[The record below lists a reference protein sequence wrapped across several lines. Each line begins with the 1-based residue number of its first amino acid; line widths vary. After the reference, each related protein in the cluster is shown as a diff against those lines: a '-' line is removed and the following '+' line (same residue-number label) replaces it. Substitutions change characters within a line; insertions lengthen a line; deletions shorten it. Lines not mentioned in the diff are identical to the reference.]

1 VLVFSLATKISPK
14 TPALRAI
21 GVVICSML
29 LRPISSA
36 QQFVEEARISTPEE
50 IRENTRR
57 PMLVPLEV
65 VAWPFHKLSSGM
77 ERGFIAFERHR
88 LRERMNLWTEE
99 LRHYGG
105 EVRLGG
111 SGEGAGFG
119 GGGTYT
125 FHAGK
130 NNRLQFLGLETVKD
144 YQEFGIQWRSATPA
158 GSVIAESSYQ
168 WRPDEN
174 FYGIGHN
181 SVRNKHSMFALR
193 QTWAG
198 LRWEY
203 QVKGRLR
210 WGALYRAAWISALR
224 GGDPHFGPPDAFFS
238 NLTGYD
244 TQTRLGTA
252 GIYFDMD
259 GIRNEYQLGGATHF
273 GASYQHGFAG
283 SSPSYFAY
291 ETQLEGRLP
300 VSRESSAFVGQAN
313 FELTRERHDSSPIP
327 FYMLPHIG
335 GSSTLRGFALDRFYG
350 RNLALLSLEY
360 RYRIHPFVQV
370 IPFFDEGQIFDRSE
384 DLSWLNW
391 HRNYGLGFRFRS
403 PGGATFM
410 RVEYGH
416 SSEASEIHIV
426 FGDRERPPLRGPFR
440 YGAYKR

>member
-1 VLVFSLATKISPK
+1 MLAHRAISVAVLGVLVGPTSP
-14 TPALRAI
+14 
-21 GVVICSML
+21 
-29 LRPISSA
+29 A
-36 QQFVEEARISTPEE
+36 QQLAEGSRITTPEE
-50 IRENTRR
+50 IREKTR
-57 PMLVPLEV
+57 PPLLAPVEV
-65 VAWPFHKLSSGM
+65 LSWPFHKLSSGA
-77 ERGFIAFERHR
+77 ERGFIAFESHKI
-88 LRERMNLWTEE
+88 RERASLWTEE
-99 LRHYGG
+99 LRRHGV
-105 EVRLGG
+105 EARFGG

-125 FHAGK
+125 INAGK
-130 NNRLQFLGLETVKD
+130 SNRLQLLGLETFKN
-144 YQEFGIQWRSATPA
+144 YQEVGIQWMSATPA

-174 FYGIGHN
+174 FYGLGHN
-181 SVRNKHSMFALR
+181 SARDKHSMFALR

-203 QVKGRLR
+203 QVKRR
-210 WGALYRAAWISALR
+210 VTWGALYRTAWISALP
-224 GGDPHFGPPDAFFS
+224 GGNPHFSPPNAFFS
-238 NLTGYD
+238 NLSGYG
-244 TQTRLGTA
+244 TQTRLGSA
-252 GIYFDMD
+252 GIYFDMN
-259 GIRNEYQLGGATHF
+259 GIRSEYQLGGATHF
-273 GASYQHGFAG
+273 GASYQHGLGG
-283 SSPSYFAY
+283 SRLSYFAY
-291 ETQLEGRLP
+291 EAQLEGRLP

-370 IPFFDEGQIFDRSE
+370 IPFFDEGQIFDRTA

-403 PGGATFM
+403 AAGATFL
-410 RVEYGH
+410 RVEYGR
-416 SSEASEIHIV
+416 SSEGSEIHIV
-426 FGDRERPPLRGPFR
+426 FGDRERPPLLGPLR

>member
-1 VLVFSLATKISPK
+1 VLAFLLVTMRRKML
-14 TPALRAI
+14 ALRTI
-21 GVVICSML
+21 GVVVCSML
-29 LRPISSA
+29 LPPISPA
-36 QQFVEEARISTPEE
+36 QQFVAEVRIRNSEE

-65 VAWPFHKLSSGM
+65 VAWPFHKLSTGM

-88 LRERMNLWTEE
+88 VRERMNLWTEE
-99 LRHYGG
+99 LRHHGV
-105 EVRLGG
+105 EARFGG

-125 FHAGK
+125 YPARK
-130 NNRLQFLGLETVKD
+130 NNRLQFLGLETIKN
-144 YQEFGIQWRSATPA
+144 YQEFGIQWQSATPA

-174 FYGIGHN
+174 FYGLGHN
-181 SVRNKHSMFALR
+181 SVPNQHSMFALR

-203 QVKGRLR
+203 HLKRRVRG
-210 WGALYRAAWISALR
+210 GALYRTAWISALPS
-224 GGDPHFGPPDAFFS
+224 GSPQFSPPDAFFS
-238 NLTGYD
+238 NLNGYG
-244 TQTRLGTA
+244 TQTRLGST

-259 GIRNEYQLGGATHF
+259 GIRNEYEFGGATHF
-273 GASYQHGFAG
+273 GASYQHGFG
-283 SSPSYFAY
+283 SSSLSYFAY

-313 FELTRERHDSSPIP
+313 FELTRERHESSPIP

-403 PGGATFM
+403 AGGATFM
-410 RVEYGH
+410 RVEYGR
-416 SSEASEIHIV
+416 SSEGSEIHSV